1 MWDQEFVC
9 CYIKIMN
16 PKSYTNC
23 LYGNPSVGTSELNVW
38 LCNILKYRFICLSSV
53 LTNTKF
59 YHDKKLLEDFQALLL
74 PWGLVFLLKKKVN
87 TQFQPLPGVSS
98 IKKKASE
105 DSLYVTVGWN
115 LQLEYIYS
123 ENSIVFSTGRTLRDL
138 MRLS

>member
-1 MWDQEFVC
+1 MC
-9 CYIKIMN
+9 GYIKIMN

-74 PWGLVFLLKKKVN
+74 PWGLVFLLKKKKQIHSFSHCQV
-87 TQFQPLPGVSS
+87 FPAL
-98 IKKKASE
+98 KKK
-105 DSLYVTVGWN
+105 
-115 LQLEYIYS
+115 
-123 ENSIVFSTGRTLRDL
+123 SIWGQFVCNCWVEPAARVHLLWKQYCVQYWQNLRDL
-138 MRLS
+138 MCLS

>member
-1 MWDQEFVC
+1 MC

-38 LCNILKYRFICLSSV
+38 LCNILKYCFICLSSV

-59 YHDKKLLEDFQALLL
+59 FHDKKLLEDFQAFLL
-74 PWGLVFLLKKKVN
+74 PWGLVFLLKKKKSKYTVSAIARC
-87 TQFQPLPGVSS
+87 FQQ
-98 IKKKASE
+98 KRKKASE

-115 LQLEYIYS
+115 LQLEYTYS